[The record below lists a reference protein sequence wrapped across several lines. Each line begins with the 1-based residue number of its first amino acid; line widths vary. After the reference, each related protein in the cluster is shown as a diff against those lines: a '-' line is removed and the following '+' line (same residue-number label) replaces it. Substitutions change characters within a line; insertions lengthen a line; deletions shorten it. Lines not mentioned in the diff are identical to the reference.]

1 MSSWRA
7 FSLTINIPNTFDMIR
22 MLDAVSATISTANAV
37 DAVSH
42 KILIASVS
50 DFGGVEYI
58 LVPFGSSPSDLS

>member
-1 MSSWRA
+1 
-7 FSLTINIPNTFDMIR
+7 